1 MKNAC
6 GGSRNELIN
15 NLWNA
20 KSKIKLFSSSDPTVA
35 SLHARSEVQE
45 CAIAVGLLMFGI
57 ILERFIEVLK
67 ESLNIGAPVVILG
80 EARKAA
86 DK

>member
-1 MKNAC
+1 MFMQISC
-6 GGSRNELIN
+6 LTLSLVFFLTGQH
-15 NLWNA
+15 
-20 KSKIKLFSSSDPTVA
+20 VA
-35 SLHARSEVQE
+35 SLQARSEVQE

-67 ESLNIGAPVVILG
+67 ESLNVGAPVVILG
-80 EARKAA
+80 ETRKTV